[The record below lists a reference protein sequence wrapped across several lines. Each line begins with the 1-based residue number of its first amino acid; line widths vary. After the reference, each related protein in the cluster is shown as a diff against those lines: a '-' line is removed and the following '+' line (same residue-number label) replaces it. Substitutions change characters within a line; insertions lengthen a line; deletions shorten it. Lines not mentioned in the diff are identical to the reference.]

1 MSKRMTTLAAAGV
14 VAALALPAAASATT
28 KVVSMGP
35 ATKDAKALN
44 ALAKNHNADFLDV
57 NSFFPQGTTIHVGD
71 RIRFLARGF
80 HTVDLPARS
89 GSAAP
94 LFAPTGATESQS
106 DAAGQPFWWN
116 GLPVL
121 SFNPALLSGG
131 FGKTLAYTGAKAVN
145 TGLPLGKVKPMTVK
159 FTKAGTYT
167 YYCDVHPGMTGRVTV
182 RPKSKS
188 VPAVRTD
195 RKALR
200 RTVAADLTTAKRL
213 VKTKPAANTVSVG
226 AAGRKG
232 VEYFQMFP
240 RRLTVPAGTTVK
252 FKMSK
257 GSREVHTATF
267 GSDPNSSSSYLNPI
281 LAGFEGRAPTLDGRG
296 VYPSDKPG
304 TLASM
309 SSSLHGN
316 GFWNSGVMDSTRAT
330 KQIPSSGTLR
340 FGTPGTYDYYCLIH
354 SNMHGTIIVK

>member
-1 MSKRMTTLAAAGV
+1 V

-28 KVVSMGP
+28 KVVGMGP
-35 ATKDAKALN
+35 AAKDSKALN
-44 ALAKNHNADFLDV
+44 ALAKNHNADFIDV
-57 NSFFPQGTTIHVGD
+57 NSFFPRGTTIHVGD
-71 RIRFLARGF
+71 RVRFLPHGF
-80 HTVDLPARS
+80 HTVDLPARG
-89 GSAAP
+89 GSKTP
-94 LFAPTGATESQS
+94 LFTPTGAAESQS

-121 SFNPALLSGG
+121 SFNPTLLSGG
-131 FGKTLAYTGAKAVN
+131 FGKSLAYTGAKAVN
-145 TGLPLGKVKPMTVK
+145 TGLPLGKAKPMTVK
-159 FTKAGTYT
+159 FTRAGSYT
-167 YYCDVHPGMTGRVTV
+167 YFCDVHPGMTGTVTV
-182 RPKSKS
+182 RPKAKS
-188 VPAVRTD
+188 TPSARAD

-200 RTVAADLTTAKRL
+200 RTVAADLKTAKRL
-213 VKTKPAANTVSVG
+213 VKTKPASNTVSVG
-226 AAGRKG
+226 AAGRGG

-252 FKMSK
+252 FRMSK
-257 GSREVHTATF
+257 ASREVHTATF

-296 VYPSDKPG
+296 VYPSDVPG

-309 SSSLHGN
+309 SSALHGN
-316 GFWNSGVMDSTRAT
+316 GFWNSGVMDAARAT

-340 FGTPGTYDYYCLIH
+340 FGTPGTYQYYCLIH